1 MTMKEFKK
9 YVEETIQHKEE
20 LLRKLP
26 MTRTERQIEEHIL
39 IEYKD
44 IRKVI
49 NSWKII
55 YLIWKDKKRNKW
67 WFVNV
72 RILRDSKGVEEDEI
86 SITKRI
92 RKRFTGIM

>member
-49 NSWKII
+49 NS
-55 YLIWKDKKRNKW
+55 
-67 WFVNV
+67 
-72 RILRDSKGVEEDEI
+72 
-86 SITKRI
+86 
-92 RKRFTGIM
+92 